1 MPLRVAI
8 VGSGVSGL
16 AALWT
21 LQQQQKQKQQHD
33 EEDEIETHLY
43 EADDR
48 VGGHTL
54 TVPWRNLSKAGGV
67 TMVDIAF
74 TLYNKL
80 TYPNFTSLL
89 SHLNIASLPMRIT
102 FGLSRDNGQFEWSST
117 SLSTFFAQRRN
128 LLSPSVWRMLF
139 DIWRFNLFATDI
151 LHHNNNKYNP
161 LNQNHNQNLKS
172 QQKEE
177 EEESVGSYLKR
188 NNYSSTFRD
197 NYLIPL
203 ASSIWV
209 NDPNQTLNSIPILM
223 LVAYFKNHLLLN
235 SSFGDDGVQWLVIK
249 DGAKQYVDRILEGL
263 PVGNLHVST
272 PIVKVE
278 SDCRVEGRGASLL
291 LHTADG
297 SIERFDR
304 VIVATAG
311 DEALRILGD
320 GATDDERRILGCFRT
335 SPSRV
340 FLHSDTSFMPRNR
353 KAWSAWN
360 YHDFS
365 TSVPSGPHVSL
376 TANLNDLPGQDIS
389 ITGPILTTLNP
400 CRVPD
405 PSSIQGTF
413 YFRHPVYD
421 SASMQAQNELHQIQ
435 GRRGI
440 WFAGAWMREGFHEQG
455 FTAGVKAAMDIW
467 PEVKLPFPIV
477 DCPSPEEER
486 MKLSMEGHRLPG
498 LMRLLRLSTHAV
510 QYSIVFG
517 LLIGRVVMFLFGT
530 IYSEY
535 FVAARANARAKA
547 KAKRV

>member
-21 LQQQQKQKQQHD
+21 LQQQQKQQHD
-33 EEDEIETHLY
+33 EDDIEMEIHLY

-80 TYPNFTSLL
+80 TYPNFTSFL

-128 LLSPSVWRMLF
+128 LLSPGVWRMLF

-151 LHHNNNKYNP
+151 LHHNNNSNS
-161 LNQNHNQNLKS
+161 LNQNQNLKS

-177 EEESVGSYLKR
+177 DEESVGSYLER

-278 SDCRVEGRGASLL
+278 SNCRVEGRESSLL

-455 FTAGVKAAMDIW
+455 FTAGVKAAMDIC
-467 PEVKLPFPIV
+467 PEVKLPFSIV

-486 MKLSMEGHRLPG
+486 MKLSMEGHRLPW

-517 LLIGRVVMFLFGT
+517 LLIGRVVMSLFGT

>member
-21 LQQQQKQKQQHD
+21 LQQQQKQKQQRD

-80 TYPNFTSLL
+80 TYPNFTSFL
-89 SHLNIASLPMRIT
+89 SHLNIASIPMRIT

-161 LNQNHNQNLKS
+161 LNQNQNQNLKS

-177 EEESVGSYLKR
+177 EEESVGSYLER

-249 DGAKQYVDRILEGL
+249 DG
-263 PVGNLHVST
+263 
-272 PIVKVE
+272 
-278 SDCRVEGRGASLL
+278 
-291 LHTADG
+291 G

-304 VIVATAG
+304 VIVATAA

-455 FTAGVKAAMDIW
+455 FTAGVKAAMDIC

-486 MKLSMEGHRLPG
+486 MKLSMEGHRLPW

-510 QYSIVFG
+510 QYSIVFA

>member
-21 LQQQQKQKQQHD
+21 LQQQQKQQHD
-33 EEDEIETHLY
+33 EEDEIEIHLY
-43 EADDR
+43 EADNR

-80 TYPNFTSLL
+80 TYPNFTSFL
-89 SHLNIASLPMRIT
+89 SHLNIASIPMRIT

-151 LHHNNNKYNP
+151 LHHNNNNK
-161 LNQNHNQNLKS
+161 NQNLKS
-172 QQKEE
+172 QQKND
-177 EEESVGSYLKR
+177 EESVGAYLKR

-209 NDPNQTLNSIPILM
+209 NDPNQTLNSTPILM

-235 SSFGDDGVQWLVIK
+235 SSFRDDDGVQWLVIK
-249 DGAKQYVDRILEGL
+249 EGAKQYVDRIMEGF
-263 PVGNLHVST
+263 PGGNLHVST
-272 PIVKVE
+272 PIVKIE
-278 SDCRVEGRGASLL
+278 SDCGAEEGRESSLL

-297 SIERFDR
+297 SVERFDR
-304 VIVATAG
+304 VVIATAG

-320 GATDDERRILGCFRT
+320 GASEDERRILGCFRT

-365 TSVPSGPHVSL
+365 SSVPSGPHVSL

-389 ITGPILTTLNP
+389 VTGPILTTLNP

-455 FTAGVKAAMDIW
+455 FTAGVKAAMDIC

-486 MKLSMEGHRLPG
+486 MKLSMEGHRLPW
-498 LMRLLRLSTHAV
+498 LVRLLRLSTHAV
-510 QYSIVFG
+510 QYSIVLA
-517 LLIGRVVMFLFGT
+517 LLFGRVVMFLFRI
-530 IYSEY
+530 IYFEY
-535 FVAARANARAKA
+535 FVAARAIARAKA
-547 KAKRV
+547 KAKVSS

>member
-21 LQQQQKQKQQHD
+21 LQQQQRQHN
-33 EEDEIETHLY
+33 EDKIEVHLY
-43 EADDR
+43 EADER

-54 TVPWRNLSKAGGV
+54 TVPWRNLSKAGGI

-74 TLYNKL
+74 TLFNKL
-80 TYPNFTSLL
+80 TYPNFTSFLN
-89 SHLNIASLPMRIT
+89 HLNIPALPMRIT

-117 SLSTFFAQRRN
+117 SLSTLFAQRRN

-151 LHHNNNKYNP
+151 LLSNDKQSDKNDTKTK
-161 LNQNHNQNLKS
+161 Q
-172 QQKEE
+172 
-177 EEESVGSYLKR
+177 EEESVGAYLDR
-188 NNYSSTFRD
+188 NNYSSAFRD

-209 NDPNQTLNSIPILM
+209 NNPDQTLNSIPILM
-223 LVAYFKNHLLLN
+223 LVSYFKNHLLLN
-235 SSFGDDGVQWLVIK
+235 SSFSDKGGVQWLVIK
-249 DGAKQYVDRILEGL
+249 DGAQQYVDRILEGL
-263 PVGNLHVST
+263 PRENLHLST
-272 PIVKVE
+272 PIIKIE
-278 SDCRVEGRGASLL
+278 SESPISGKDSPLL

-304 VIVATAG
+304 VVVATAG

-320 GATDDERRILGCFRT
+320 RATFDERRILGCFKT
-335 SPSRV
+335 SPSKV

-353 KAWSAWN
+353 KAWAAWN

-365 TSVPSGPHVSL
+365 TSGPSGPLVSL

-400 CRVPD
+400 PRAPD
-405 PSSIQGTF
+405 PWSIQGTF

-421 SASMQAQNELHQIQ
+421 SASMQAQNELHHIQ
-435 GRRGI
+435 GRRNI
-440 WFAGAWMREGFHEQG
+440 WFAGAWMREGFHEHG
-455 FTAGVKAAMDIW
+455 FTTGVKAAMDIC
-467 PEVKLPFPIV
+467 PEVKLPFPIT
-477 DCPSPEEER
+477 DCLIPEEEMR
-486 MKLSMEGHRLPG
+486 RSRNEGYNLSW
-498 LMRLLRLSTHAV
+498 LMRLLRFGTDSIQSSIILALSIQRFMV
-510 QYSIVFG
+510 
-517 LLIGRVVMFLFGT
+517 LLFGVL
-530 IYSEY
+530 YLKC
-535 FVAARANARAKA
+535 FVTPRARSKA
-547 KAKRV
+547 KAIS